1 MWCSKENDGPPGRIK
16 SLKLFRLW
24 LICYILLQDELPRQP
39 TSSCKPSLKPTS
51 QIHASW
57 SLIFQTHLAIS
68 GHGGFNL
75 FTIPLPKRTHI
86 ETRLSLP
93 IHPTDSPREQTHLW
107 NHIANRPT
115 SWTHFINR
123 PSSQRD
129 PPHKWTPPCKWNH
142 LVIYFTHA
150 SRSTS
155 KKRPTSQN
163 RPTSNIEKYNW

>member
-1 MWCSKENDGPPGRIK
+1 MIDLLHPLARRASQATNI
-16 SLKLFRLW
+16 
-24 LICYILLQDELPRQP
+24 ILQTLLE
-39 TSSCKPSLKPTS
+39 
-51 QIHASW
+51 
-57 SLIFQTHLAIS
+57 THLTDPRFLIPDLPDTPR
-68 GHGGFNL
+68 NL
-75 FTIPLPKRTHI
+75 RAWWIQLVDQPFTIPLPKRTHI